1 MDKSHNQY
9 TKNNKKRYIMTMHA
23 KERYIER
30 VQNANKKF
38 NKGSALNWVT
48 QAINN
53 GHVVSEKDGEVC
65 YRYQKYMIV
74 VRGNSVITISYHND
88 RDVKPLK
95 EDLKATIA
103 RRLRKA
109 VKPLVKNR
117 KEVLIKANEVEIE
130 VLKSTTRSKQLRLN
144 DVRDKYRQEGK
155 SLKSQIT
162 AIIDLGSQYGV
173 AKQDLIQDSDL
184 I

>member
-23 KERYIER
+23 RDRYIER

-74 VRGNSVITISYHND
+74 VRGNSIITISYHND

-95 EDLKATIA
+95 EDVKATIA
-103 RRLRKA
+103 RRLRKDI
-109 VKPLVKNR
+109 KPLVKNR
-117 KEVLIKANEVEIE
+117 KEVLIKANEVDIEI
-130 VLKSTTRSKQLRLN
+130 LKASARSKQVRLREVWQDL
-144 DVRDKYRQEGK
+144 RQEGQ

-173 AKQDLIQDSDL
+173 CKQDLIQDSDL